1 MGYGENTS
9 RIEALKNARLDI
21 QEQIASAIETEVKSK
36 LSVYSLEYKQHYEN
50 RIEITLQ
57 SKVDQ
62 SFFLNTPIY
71 TESYWETINKKFRK
85 NEINYYKYYLLAK
98 ISRGFI
104 DTLRNID
111 QLEDNYRGAIID
123 SLLGPLNRL
132 DLINNLDPMPLL
144 NNCIQAVEVANNYNN
159 DHSKIIRRI
168 FDEMYLFVRY
178 LDLDASLI
186 EMEGNPKFQ
195 NFQVRAKWKD
205 KTVTGANVHV
215 SFAKGI
221 GDFRQTIPTNHN
233 GVFSSDIVMKS
244 VLRNNRI
251 KIEFDFDWIFAHLRS
266 FDDDLVYLLSGK
278 LREIIEAKSVS
289 IEFSTLGMIS
299 NVSSVGLDYQVFKWH
314 NTTTWPFRDER
325 SDSCIVSFLIHE
337 SNGVGVNFTKMKIKL
352 KGWLLG
358 KQTAIESEHLI
369 SPGLYVKPFGNTELR
384 KSLPEVSRILNRM
397 KKLNKE
403 LNEIQMTI
411 EFFGKDEK
419 NNEININV
427 VGEKIPWESLFNE

>member
-1 MGYGENTS
+1 MKEDEDLSTSKYYTFILLSICFVSCAPTRPELIIDSSREAPPDWIYSLNSDEIMGYGENTS

-144 NNCIQAVEVANNYNN
+144 NN
-159 DHSKIIRRI
+159 S
-168 FDEMYLFVRY
+168 
-178 LDLDASLI
+178 LDC
-186 EMEGNPKFQ
+186 GF
-195 NFQVRAKWKD
+195 
-205 KTVTGANVHV
+205 
-215 SFAKGI
+215 
-221 GDFRQTIPTNHN
+221 
-233 GVFSSDIVMKS
+233 
-244 VLRNNRI
+244 
-251 KIEFDFDWIFAHLRS
+251 
-266 FDDDLVYLLSGK
+266 
-278 LREIIEAKSVS
+278 
-289 IEFSTLGMIS
+289 
-299 NVSSVGLDYQVFKWH
+299 
-314 NTTTWPFRDER
+314 
-325 SDSCIVSFLIHE
+325 
-337 SNGVGVNFTKMKIKL
+337 
-352 KGWLLG
+352 
-358 KQTAIESEHLI
+358 
-369 SPGLYVKPFGNTELR
+369 
-384 KSLPEVSRILNRM
+384 
-397 KKLNKE
+397 
-403 LNEIQMTI
+403 
-411 EFFGKDEK
+411 
-419 NNEININV
+419 
-427 VGEKIPWESLFNE
+427 